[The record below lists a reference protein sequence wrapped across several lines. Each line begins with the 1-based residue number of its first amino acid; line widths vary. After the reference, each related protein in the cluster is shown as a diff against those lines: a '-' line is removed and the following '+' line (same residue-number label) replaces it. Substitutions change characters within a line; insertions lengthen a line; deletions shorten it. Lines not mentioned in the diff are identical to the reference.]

1 MKRNFF
7 RLLLSAVLLMC
18 SAAAGAVGTQPSGA
32 GTSDNPYQIATKNNL
47 LWFADHV
54 NHGNLTACAIL
65 TADITVNTGVLD
77 SDGNLNSGTFETWT
91 PIGNWGDGSVYK
103 GFAGEFNGGGHTISG
118 LYFNDEKKEPVG
130 LFGMA
135 DNNGYIHD
143 VGVKDSYFRGKSH
156 VAGICGDLAKGKIE
170 NCWNGATVI
179 GASGCAGGI
188 TGSCWYSSSVSGCH
202 NIGKISP
209 INSNVCGGICGSVT
223 KNVDDKKI
231 YVSNCVSLEGKCDRA
246 YNLSNGTDTCIISN
260 VSIQKA
266 SAFESGEVCWKLNGK
281 KIDTKWRQQIGTD
294 SYPVWTGNLLVNHS
308 DEKGYYN
315 ETMCEASANHIHCF
329 STMLV
334 PRCDNSVITY
344 WHCSKCS
351 KDFTDADRTK
361 EETVAHKSGHFPD
374 YHMEIMP
381 TETSVGNYGYYRC
394 TNCNAMFKDELC
406 SVLTNM
412 DEMTIPYAKTSEIWY
427 TSTDKE
433 TVQPYPNAFGATITG
448 NKYDCGLGV
457 ITFDKELTGIGM
469 LAFSQCRSLQSINIP
484 SSATTIGNAAFNNCS
499 LLQSI
504 NIPSSATTI
513 GKRAFN
519 NCSSLPSINIPSAVT
534 CIGEDAFNGCT
545 SLQEIN
551 IPSDS
556 KLEIIS
562 GTAFANCPNLT
573 SITFPPHLKEI
584 EASAFDNCSSL
595 KSITFKSL
603 PEISSN
609 AFGPSYKQI
618 ISPIDLYDSDKPYIG
633 TSLDNYPSQLF
644 RLRYHRTLEPG
655 KWGTIVLPFAL
666 YSGYGGLAFYELKEM
681 TIGDESGSLTFT
693 RVDEPE
699 AGVPYLF
706 RNETDSEYEFTLEG
720 RSPDARDI
728 ILTPKDQTAGAFKM
742 KGSFKQTSLNTT
754 DKPNDNLYY
763 LKEGGFY
770 HANGKINIAPF
781 RAYIE
786 GHGASPVQ
794 SFMLMVN
801 DGGVT
806 AVPGILDGDG
816 TLDETEAIYDLSG
829 HRLDAPVEGQVNI
842 IRLKSGKT
850 VKQMF

>member
-1 MKRNFF
+1 MDKNLSRF
-7 RLLLSAVLLMC
+7 LLSAVLLMC

-32 GTSDNPYQIATKNNL
+32 GTSDNPYQIATKKNL

-77 SDGNLNSGTFETWT
+77 NEGNLNSGTFETWT
-91 PIGNWGDGSVYK
+91 PIGNWGDGSGYK

-118 LYFNDEKKEPVG
+118 LYFNDETRQAAG

-143 VGVKDSYFRGKSH
+143 VGVKDSYFRGNSH

-170 NCWNGATVI
+170 NCWNAATVI
-179 GASGCAGGI
+179 GTSGCAGGI

-202 NIGKISP
+202 NIGNVS
-209 INSNVCGGICGSVT
+209 SADTDVCGGICGSVT
-223 KNVDDKKI
+223 KNADDRNI

-246 YNLSNGTDTCIISN
+246 YNLSNGTDIRIISN
-260 VSIQKA
+260 VLIMNA
-266 SAFESGEVCWKLNGK
+266 SAFASGKACWTLNGDR
-281 KIDTKWRQQIGTD
+281 IDTKWRQQTGTD
-294 SYPVWTGNLLVNHS
+294 SYPVLTGNLLVNHS

-329 STMLV
+329 SEMRVT
-334 PRCDNSVITY
+334 RCDNSVITY
-344 WHCSKCS
+344 WHCSECS
-351 KDFTDADRTK
+351 KDFTDADRMK

-374 YHMEIMP
+374 YYKEIMP
-381 TETSVGNYGYYRC
+381 TETSAGHYGYYQC

-433 TVQPYPNAFGATITG
+433 TVQPFYQDEFGATITG
-448 NKYDCGLGV
+448 NKYECGLGV
-457 ITFDKELTGIGM
+457 ITFDKEVTGIGM
-469 LAFSQCRSLQSINIP
+469 LAFYARSSLQSINIP
-484 SSATTIGNAAFNNCS
+484 SAVTYIGTSAFNGC
-499 LLQSI
+499 
-504 NIPSSATTI
+504 T
-513 GKRAFN
+513 
-519 NCSSLPSINIPSAVT
+519 SLPSINIPSAVT
-534 CIGEDAFNGCT
+534 YIGMNAFNGCT
-545 SLQEIN
+545 SLQKIN

-556 KLEIIS
+556 KLERIRYS
-562 GTAFANCPNLT
+562 AFANCPNLT

-584 EASAFDNCSSL
+584 EALAFDNCSSL

-603 PEISSN
+603 PEILSN
-609 AFGPSYKQI
+609 AFVPSYKQKNTI
-618 ISPIDLYDSDKPYIG
+618 IDLFDSDKPYIG
-633 TSLDNYPSQLF
+633 TSSDNYPPEHFDLF
-644 RLRYHRTLEPG
+644 YHRTLEPG
-655 KWGTIVLPFAL
+655 KWGTIVLPFAPS
-666 YSGYGGLAFYELKEM
+666 SGYDGLAFYELKEM

-706 RNETDSEYEFTLEG
+706 RNETDSEYEFTLEYVSG
-720 RSPDARDI
+720 AWRI
-728 ILTPKDQTAGAFKM
+728 ILTPKDQTAGAFTL
-742 KGSFKQTSLNTT
+742 KGNFRQTSLNTT
-754 DKPNDNLYY
+754 DVPNDNLYY

-786 GHGASPVQ
+786 GHGAAPVQ

-842 IRLKSGKT
+842 FRLKSGKT

>member
-1 MKRNFF
+1 MDKNLSRF
-7 RLLLSAVLLMC
+7 LLSAVLLMC

-77 SDGNLNSGTFETWT
+77 SEGNLNSGTFETWT
-91 PIGNWGDGSVYK
+91 PIGNWGDGSIYK

-170 NCWNGATVI
+170 NCWNAATVI
-179 GASGCAGGI
+179 GTSGCAGGI

-202 NIGKISP
+202 NIGNVS
-209 INSNVCGGICGSVT
+209 SADTDVCGGICGSVT
-223 KNVDDKKI
+223 KNVDDRKI

-246 YNLSNGTDTCIISN
+246 YNLSNGTDIRIISN
-260 VSIQKA
+260 VSIQNS
-266 SAFESGEVCWKLNGK
+266 SAFAGGEACWILNGE
-281 KIDTKWRQQIGTD
+281 KIDTKWRQQTGTD
-294 SYPVWTGNLLVNHS
+294 SYPVLTGNLLVNHS

-329 STMLV
+329 SKMFVT
-334 PRCDNSVITY
+334 RCDNSVITY
-344 WHCSKCS
+344 WHCSECS
-351 KDFTDADRTK
+351 KDFTDADRMK

-374 YHMEIMP
+374 YNMEIMP
-381 TETSVGNYGYYRC
+381 TETSVGRYGFYRC
-394 TNCNAMFKDELC
+394 TNCNDMFKDELC

-412 DEMTIPYAKTSEIWY
+412 DEMRIPFAKTSEIWY

-433 TVQPYPNAFGATITG
+433 TVQPYSPDAFGATITG
-448 NKYDCGLGV
+448 NKYNCGLGV
-457 ITFDKELTGIGM
+457 ITFDKEVTGIG
-469 LAFSQCRSLQSINIP
+469 LSAFRACRSLQ
-484 SSATTIGNAAFNNCS
+484 
-499 LLQSI
+499 
-504 NIPSSATTI
+504 
-513 GKRAFN
+513 
-519 NCSSLPSINIPSAVT
+519 SINIPSAVT
-534 CIGEDAFNGCT
+534 CIGMNAFNGCT

-551 IPSDS
+551 IPSNS
-556 KLEIIS
+556 KLESIRYS
-562 GTAFANCPNLT
+562 AFANCPNLT
-573 SITFPPHLKEI
+573 SITFPPHLMKI
-584 EASAFDNCSSL
+584 EASAFYNCSSL

-603 PEISSN
+603 PEIPTE
-609 AFGPSYKQI
+609 AFGSSYKQD

-633 TSLDNYPSQLF
+633 TSLNNYPSQYF
-644 RLRYHRTLEPG
+644 APRYHRTLEPG

-666 YSGYGGLAFYELKEM
+666 VTGYGGLAFYELKEM

-693 RVDEPE
+693 RVDKPE

-706 RNETDSEYEFTLEG
+706 RNETDSEYEFMLEG
-720 RSPDARDI
+720 KSSDAKNI
-728 ILTPKDQTAGAFKM
+728 ILTPKDQTAGAFTL
-742 KGSFKQTSLNTT
+742 KGSFKQNQLDGASN
-754 DKPNDNLYY
+754 KNLYY
-763 LKEGGFY
+763 LKGNEFY

-786 GHGASPVQ
+786 GHGAAPVQ
-794 SFMLMVN
+794 SFMLIVN

-816 TLDETEAIYDLSG
+816 TLDETEAIYDLGG
-829 HRLDAPVEGQVNI
+829 HRLDAPIEGQVNI
-842 IRLKSGKT
+842 ILLKSGKT
-850 VKQMF
+850 IKKMF

>member
-1 MKRNFF
+1 MDKNLSRF
-7 RLLLSAVLLMC
+7 LLSAVLLMC
-18 SAAAGAVGTQPSGA
+18 SAAAGAGVLMPIGT
-32 GTSDNPYQIATKNNL
+32 GTSDNPYQIATKDEL
-47 LWFADHV
+47 WWFANHV
-54 NHGNLTACAIL
+54 NQGNLTACAIL
-65 TADITVNTGVLD
+65 TADITVNSNVLN

-91 PIGNWGDGSVYK
+91 PIGNWGDVSGYK

-118 LYFNDEKKEPVG
+118 LYFNDETRPAAG

-179 GASGCAGGI
+179 GTSGCAGGI

-202 NIGKISP
+202 NIGNVS
-209 INSNVCGGICGSVT
+209 SADTDVCGGICGSVT
-223 KNVDDKKI
+223 KNADDRNI

-246 YNLSNGTDTCIISN
+246 YNLSNGTDIRIISN
-260 VSIQKA
+260 VLIMNA
-266 SAFESGEVCWKLNGK
+266 SAFASGEACWTLNGDR
-281 KIDTKWRQQIGTD
+281 IDTKWRQQTGTD
-294 SYPVWTGNLLVNHS
+294 SYPVLTGNLLVNHS

-329 STMLV
+329 SKMFVT
-334 PRCDNSVITY
+334 RCDNSVITY
-344 WHCSKCS
+344 WHCSECS
-351 KDFTDADRTK
+351 KDFTDADRSK

-374 YHMEIMP
+374 YHKEIMP
-381 TETSVGNYGYYRC
+381 TETSVGRYGFYRC
-394 TNCNAMFKDELC
+394 TNCNDMFKDELC

-412 DEMTIPYAKTSEIWY
+412 DEMRIPYAKTSEIWY

-433 TVQPYPNAFGATITG
+433 TIQPYSPDAFGATITG
-448 NKYDCGLGV
+448 NKYNCGLGV
-457 ITFDKELTGIGM
+457 ITFDKEVTGIGEF
-469 LAFSQCRSLQSINIP
+469 AFNQCSSLQSIYIP
-484 SSATTIGNAAFNNCS
+484 SSATTIGMKAFY
-499 LLQSI
+499 
-504 NIPSSATTI
+504 
-513 GKRAFN
+513 

-534 CIGEDAFNGCT
+534 YIGMHAFNGCT

-551 IPSDS
+551 IPSNS
-556 KLEIIS
+556 KLESIRYS
-562 GTAFANCPNLT
+562 AFAYCPNLT

-584 EASAFDNCSSL
+584 DAFAFDNCSSL
-595 KSITFKSL
+595 QSIAFKSI
-603 PEISSN
+603 PEISN
-609 AFGPSYKQI
+609 YAFGSSYKQD

-633 TSLDNYPSQLF
+633 TSLNNYPSQYF
-644 RLRYHRTLEPG
+644 NPFYHRTLEPG

-693 RVDEPE
+693 RVDKPE

-706 RNETDSEYEFTLEG
+706 RNETNSEYEFMLEG
-720 RSPDARDI
+720 KSSGAKNI
-728 ILTPKDQTAGAFKM
+728 ILTPKDQTAGAFTL
-742 KGSFKQTSLNTT
+742 KGSFKADTLNTT
-754 DKPNDNLYY
+754 EKPNDNLYY

-770 HANGKINIAPF
+770 HANGRINIAPF

-786 GHGASPVQ
+786 GHGAAPVQ
-794 SFMLMVN
+794 SFMLIVN